1 MTDLSHKLVSEV
13 VAQMKKKKKVKMIY
27 VYIGIVVILFG
38 FIFVLNNSG
47 KVNALYGKPVSQ
59 LNPETRKQLDDPNYQ
74 NIILPAELD
83 KKVADKED
91 FFVYLFASDCP
102 HCQKTTPQLMP
113 LADELGIDLPQFN
126 LREFPSYFNKYNVE
140 YTPTLAYFKDGVQI
154 DKLEGGLSEGGTEG
168 YSLDDYRAFFNKYSG
183 AESK

>member
-1 MTDLSHKLVSEV
+1 
-13 VAQMKKKKKVKMIY
+13 MKRKKKVSMIY
-27 VYIGIVVILFG
+27 VYIGVVVILFG
-38 FIFVLNNSG
+38 LIALLNNSG
-47 KVNALYGKPVSQ
+47 KVNALYDKPVSQ

-74 NIILPAELD
+74 NIILPAVLD
-83 KKVADKED
+83 KKVADKES

-113 LADELGIDLPQFN
+113 LVDELGIDLPQFN

-154 DKLEGGLSEGGTEG
+154 DKLEGGLAEAGTSG
-168 YSLDDYRAFFNKYSG
+168 YSLEDFRAFFNKYSG
-183 AESK
+183 AENK

>member
-1 MTDLSHKLVSEV
+1 
-13 VAQMKKKKKVKMIY
+13 MKKKKKVKMIY

-168 YSLDDYRAFFNKYSG
+168 YSLDDFRAFFNKYSG